1 MSLIDK
7 FTPRILNNENDD
19 SKDNNSLLNLKYI
32 NRTGFANVISDL
44 CEMGY
49 DIDSLSLLLE
59 NHKFNTVDE
68 AINLF
73 SINPLTKKYNHKFYK
88 LKKSEKCGICN
99 DKYETHNNCDINEK
113 NEIIIPPKL
122 SNNYNSNT
130 AKTLNLEDSYRID
143 TELKPFNISNKKINK
158 NNQKQKPRRLKT
170 NKSNKSNK
178 SDFIYGKI
186 KISAETQKLFE
197 NPNICT
203 ICYEKL
209 INKNNISHLCNHFF
223 CDNCIKTY
231 LTNKIISGNVLN
243 IKCLLGGCQREYSDN
258 DIKQNVSPNIYRK
271 YKKFKFQKLIFSNP
285 EKHFV
290 QCPYPD
296 CPEIVEVENF
306 DEEFV
311 KCENKHIFCY
321 KCRSLN
327 YHRKYQCQNE
337 DKELLSSLYNY
348 DNFENYRLC
357 PKCNILIE
365 KNNGSNEITCINC
378 GYKFCWLCLEEC
390 TSEHF
395 NIYNFTGCPGMRN
408 KDNKNYNK
416 CLNCLWYFFS
426 CIIALIFFVFVII
439 FYFFFGCAYELVKCY
454 QIKRK
459 SKSNKCIILLL
470 IILGIFLQPI
480 YLIFYVFYTIFILM
494 TRYKCLLFCC
504 FIRNNF

>member
-7 FTPRILNNENDD
+7 FTPRILNGEKDKL
-19 SKDNNSLLNLKYI
+19 KDNISLLNVKYI
-32 NRTGFANVISDL
+32 NRTGFANVINDL

>member
-1 MSLIDK
+1 MSLVDK

>member
-203 ICYEKL
+203 ICYENL

>member
-59 NHKFNTVDE
+59 NHKFSTVDE

>member
-99 DKYETHNNCDINEK
+99 DKYETHNNCDSNEK

-143 TELKPFNISNKKINK
+143 TELKPFNISNNKINK

>member
-113 NEIIIPPKL
+113 KEIIIPPKL

-143 TELKPFNISNKKINK
+143 TELKPFNISNNKINK

-439 FYFFFGCAYELVKCY
+439 FYFFFW
-454 QIKRK
+454 
-459 SKSNKCIILLL
+459 
-470 IILGIFLQPI
+470 
-480 YLIFYVFYTIFILM
+480 M
-494 TRYKCLLFCC
+494 CL
-504 FIRNNF
+504 

>member
-7 FTPRILNNENDD
+7 FTPRILNDEKDKL
-19 SKDNNSLLNLKYI
+19 KDNNLLLNVKYI
-32 NRTGFANVISDL
+32 NRTGFANVINDL

-49 DIDSLSLLLE
+49 DIDSLSFLIE
-59 NHKFNTVDE
+59 KHKFNNVDE
-68 AINLF
+68 AINLL
-73 SINPLTKKYNHKFYK
+73 SINPLTKKYNHNFYK
-88 LKKSEKCGICN
+88 LKKNDNCGICN
-99 DKYETHNNCDINEK
+99 DKYERHNNYNIKKK
-113 NEIIIPPKL
+113 NEIIIPPL
-122 SNNYNSNT
+122 YSNNYNSNS
-130 AKTLNLEDSYRID
+130 AKSLNSEDSYRID
-143 TELKPFNISNKKINK
+143 TELKPFNVKNKKINK
-158 NNQKQKPRRLKT
+158 ENKKPRRL
-170 NKSNKSNK
+170 KSNKSNK

-203 ICYEKL
+203 ICYENL

-243 IKCLLGGCQREYSDN
+243 IKCLLGGCQREYTDN
-258 DIKQNVSPNIYRK
+258 DIKQNVIPNIYKK
-271 YKKFKFQKLIFSNP
+271 YKKFKFQKLILSNP

-296 CPEIVEVENF
+296 CPEIVEVKNF
-306 DEEFV
+306 EEEFV
-311 KCENKHIFCY
+311 QCENKHFFCY

-327 YHRKYQCQNE
+327 YHRKYQCQIE
-337 DKELLSSLYNY
+337 DKRLLSELYNY
-348 DNFENYRLC
+348 NHFENYRQC

-365 KNNGSNEITCINC
+365 KNNGNNEITCINC

-408 KDNKNYNK
+408 KENKNNNK
-416 CLNCLWYFFS
+416 CLNCLWYFLS
-426 CIIALIFFVFVII
+426 SIIALIFIIFLVI
-439 FYFFFGCAYELVKCY
+439 FYFFFGFSYELLKCY
-454 QIKRK
+454 KRKRK
-459 SKSNKCIILLL
+459 SKGNNCIRLLL
-470 IILGIFLQPI
+470 IILGIILQPI
-480 YLIFYVFYTIFILM
+480 YLFFYVFYSIFIIM

-504 FIRNNF
+504 FFRNNF

>member
-7 FTPRILNNENDD
+7 FTPRILNGEKDKL
-19 SKDNNSLLNLKYI
+19 KDNISLLNVKYI